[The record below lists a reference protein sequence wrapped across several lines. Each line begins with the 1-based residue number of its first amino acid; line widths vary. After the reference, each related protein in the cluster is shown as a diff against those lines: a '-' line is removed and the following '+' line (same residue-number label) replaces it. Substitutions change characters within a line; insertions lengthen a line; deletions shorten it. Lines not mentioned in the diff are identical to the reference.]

1 VKYFDLPMMR
11 VFNVG
16 FYLGCANFTSSME
29 KIFKAQINRL
39 PDNKELSAVLEF
51 LCSESNKLYNCA
63 TYLARQ
69 IYFKTGKHAN
79 KFWLATQ
86 LKANPHMKAL
96 YTSAA
101 QQTCLAVGEAVTG
114 YKKLL
119 KSWKKG
125 ELSNKPQF
133 PKYRKKGLFQISY
146 PKRWLKLIEGK
157 VRVPLG
163 KSCAAWFTLSEIYIP
178 FPSNLN
184 WDLIKELQIVPRA
197 GYYDTVWVSK
207 SENKNNYLLNQNNV
221 LAIDHGLD
229 NWLTCVS
236 NNGISFIVDGK
247 HLKALNQWY
256 NKRVSTIKEKKA
268 QDFWCRLLDGITTKR
283 NRQMRD
289 AVNKAVKIVIN
300 YCLKNSIGTI
310 IFGWNKGQKQASNM
324 GKKNNQKFVQI
335 PTGKLK
341 ERIEELCNQHGI
353 QFIETEE
360 SYTSKSS
367 NLDLDVIPVF
377 GAKPEGWKPSGKR
390 LKRGLYRSA
399 TGIEFNA
406 DINGAIGIAR
416 KVAEQY
422 GLQFDARS
430 FARGVLT
437 MPKRVRLWDVR
448 ISPV

>member
-1 VKYFDLPMMR
+1 
-11 VFNVG
+11 
-16 FYLGCANFTSSME
+16 ME
-29 KIFKAQINRL
+29 KIFNAQINRL
-39 PDNKELSAVLEF
+39 PNDKELSAVLEF
-51 LCSESNKLYNCA
+51 LCSESNKLYNC
-63 TYLARQ
+63 TVYLARQ
-69 IYFKTGKHAN
+69 IYFKTGRYAN

-86 LKANPHMKAL
+86 LKINPHMRAL

-101 QQTCLAVGEAVTG
+101 QQTCFAVGEAVTG

-119 KSWKKG
+119 KLWKKG
-125 ELSNKPQF
+125 ELLNKPKF

-146 PKRWLKLIEGK
+146 PKRWLKLVGGK
-157 VRVPLG
+157 VRIPLG
-163 KSCAAWFTLSEIYIP
+163 KSCTAWFNISELYIP
-178 FPSNLN
+178 FPSNLDWN
-184 WDLIKELQIVPRA
+184 SLQELQIVPRA
-197 GYYDTVWVSK
+197 GYYDAVWVSR
-207 SENKNNYLLNQNNV
+207 SENKSNYQLNENNV

-229 NWLTCVS
+229 NWLTCIS
-236 NNGISFIVDGK
+236 NNGVSFIVDGK

-256 NKRVSTIKEKKA
+256 NKRVSTIKEKKT
-268 QDFWCRLLDGITTKR
+268 QDFWCKLLDKITTKR

-289 AVNKAVKIVIN
+289 AINKAAKIVVD

-310 IFGWNKGQKQASNM
+310 VFGWNKEQKQESNM

-341 ERIEELCNQHGI
+341 ERIEQLCNQHGI

-360 SYTSKSS
+360 SYTSKAS
-367 NLDLDVIPVF
+367 NLDLDVLPVF
-377 GAKPEGWKPSGKR
+377 GAKPEGWKPLGKR
-390 LKRGLYRSA
+390 VKRGLYRSA

-406 DINGAIGIAR
+406 DVNGAIGIAR

-422 GLQFDARS
+422 GFQFNARS

-448 ISPV
+448 TSPV